1 MRRILRVLDRIE
13 ELMAG
18 SAILLLAGITIAVC
32 MEVFMRYALRDPI
45 IWVVELAE
53 YALLYICFLGTAWA
67 LARGQHI
74 RIDIF
79 LGAFP
84 PRWRQRFGVASSI
97 LGLCVALILTIWGGL
112 ATWEKF
118 VSGAY
123 KPTVIEFPSWI
134 VLLCI
139 PVGSFFLCLRFLRN
153 AIGYASGEIA
163 DRTDYRLE

>member
-1 MRRILRVLDRIE
+1 M
-13 ELMAG
+13 
-18 SAILLLAGITIAVC
+18 
-32 MEVFMRYALRDPI
+32 
-45 IWVVELAE
+45 AE

-67 LARGQHI
+67 LAKGQHI

-97 LGLCVALILTIWGGL
+97 LGLCIALILTIWGGL